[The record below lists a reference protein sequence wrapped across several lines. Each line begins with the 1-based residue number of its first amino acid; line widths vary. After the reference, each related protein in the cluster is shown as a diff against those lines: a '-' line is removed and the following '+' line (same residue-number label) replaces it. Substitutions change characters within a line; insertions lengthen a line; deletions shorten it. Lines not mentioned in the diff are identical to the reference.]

1 MVKYCPPT
9 RQTLLFSATMTA
21 GVAALPWSF
30 NLNSILNFLCLSMS
44 GVEEL
49 SKLSLRRPV
58 RIKTSSGSTND
69 ATALAPRLIQEFV
82 RVRREDEK
90 EAMLTALV
98 VRNFNKRSIVFFE
111 TKKAAHRFYIILQ
124 LLQIKACELHGDMP
138 QTLRYGSLQAFREG
152 QTDVMVATDV
162 AARGLDIP
170 LIQTVLNAE
179 MPRVASTYVHRVGAF
194 IPEKLYPRV

>member
-1 MVKYCPPT
+1 MHRLAP
-9 RQTLLFSATMTA
+9 
-21 GVAALPWSF
+21 
-30 NLNSILNFLCLSMS
+30 

-58 RIKTSSGSTND
+58 RIKTSAGPSD
-69 ATALAPRLIQEFV
+69 ANALAPRLIQEFV

-111 TKKAAHRFYIILQ
+111 TKKAAHRFYVILQ
-124 LLQIKACELHGDMP
+124 MLKIKACELHGDMP

-152 QTDVMVATDV
+152 LTDVMVCTDV

-170 LIQTVLNAE
+170 LVQTVLNAE
-179 MPRVASTYVHRVGAF
+179 MPRVASTYVHRVGMLFNARC
-194 IPEKLYPRV
+194 IALCPQLINE